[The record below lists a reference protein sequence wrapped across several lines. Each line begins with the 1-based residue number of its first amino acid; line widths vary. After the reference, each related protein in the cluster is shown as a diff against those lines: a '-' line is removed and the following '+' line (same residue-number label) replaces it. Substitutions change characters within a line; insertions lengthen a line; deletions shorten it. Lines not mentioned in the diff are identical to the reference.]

1 MKPLHGIRIADFT
14 VHNAGPFCTHL
25 LSQLGAEVIKVESAM
40 RPDAFRKPHPVY
52 GRMGPATF
60 DQVASTKL
68 SVRINLKKPEGVTL
82 AKKLVAVSDVAAESF
97 RPGVIGRLGLGFED
111 LQAVKQ
117 DIIMLCVSSSGQ
129 NGPDKHFAGYAPL
142 FGAWGGLGE
151 MTGYADGPPVEMRH
165 VMDHTVGMNSAV
177 AVLAALQRRR
187 ATGQG
192 GLVDVSAREVA
203 SSLLGE
209 ALLLAAA
216 GQEPHRI
223 GNDHFAMAPHGVYP
237 AQGEDRWVS
246 IAVATD
252 AEWQALASIIN
263 EPGPNNLNLAG
274 DPRFTRATDRHANRA
289 ALEPILSAWTA
300 TLPADDI
307 SEMLQDAGIA
317 AHASWTTPEIA
328 ADPHLRARGAIC
340 EVQEPDGKHRAAVGV
355 PMRLSKGP
363 EIGIHRGTPKLG
375 EDEDYVYGELL
386 GLGRDERTAL
396 EEAEVIY

>member
-1 MKPLHGIRIADFT
+1 MKPLSGIRVADFT

-68 SVRINLKKPEGVTL
+68 SVRINLKKPEGVAL
-82 AKKLVAVSDVAAESF
+82 AKQLVTVSDVAAESF
-97 RPGVIGRLGLGFED
+97 RPGVIGRLGLGYDE
-111 LQAVKQ
+111 LQKVKA
-117 DIIMLCVSSSGQ
+117 DIIMLAVSSSGQ
-129 NGPDKHFAGYAPL
+129 SGPDRHFAGYAPL

-177 AVLAALQRRR
+177 AVMAALHRRR
-187 ATGQG
+187 ATGEG

-216 GQEPHRI
+216 GEEIHRM
-223 GNDHFAMAPHGVYP
+223 GNDHPRMAPHGVYP
-237 AQGEDRWVS
+237 AEGEDRWLS
-246 IAVATD
+246 IAVGTD
-252 AEWQALASIIN
+252 AERRALAGVIGSDDLSD
-263 EPGPNNLNLAG
+263 EA
-274 DPRFTRATDRHANRA
+274 
-289 ALEPILSAWTA
+289 LSAWTR
-300 TLPADDI
+300 TLDANVAAQ
-307 SEMLQDAGIA
+307 MLQDAGIA

-328 ADPHLRARGAIC
+328 ADPHLRTRNAI
-340 EVQEPDGKHRAAVGV
+340 VDVAEPDGKIRAAVGV

-363 EIGIHRGTPKLG
+363 EIGIERGTPKLG
-375 EDEDYVYGELL
+375 EHEDYVYGELL
-386 GLGRDERTAL
+386 GLGRDRRTAL

>member
-1 MKPLHGIRIADFT
+1 MKPLSGIRIADFT

-68 SVRINLKKPEGVTL
+68 SIRINLKKPEGVAL
-82 AKKLVAVSDVAAESF
+82 AKRLVAVSDIAAESF
-97 RPGVIGRLGLGFED
+97 RPGVIGRLGLDFED
-111 LQAVKQ
+111 LKAVKQ

-129 NGPDKHFAGYAPL
+129 SGPDKHFAGYAPL

-187 ATGQG
+187 ATGEG

-223 GNDHFAMAPHGVYP
+223 GNDHLAMAPHGVYP

-246 IAVATD
+246 IAIATD
-252 AEWQALASIIN
+252 AEWQALASIID
-263 EPGPNNLNLAG
+263 EPALAG
-274 DPRFTRATDRHANRA
+274 DPRFAKAADRHANRA
-289 ALEPILSAWTA
+289 AIEPILSAWTA

-307 SEMLQDAGIA
+307 AEMLQDAGIA
-317 AHASWTTPEIA
+317 AHGSWTTPEIA

-340 EVQEPDGKHRAAVGV
+340 EVQEPDGKHRAAVSV
-355 PMRLSKGP
+355 PMRLSKGS

-386 GLGRDERTAL
+386 GLSRGERTAL
-396 EEAEVIY
+396 EESEVIY